1 MAISWTKEKINEL
14 STQEISALQE
24 NARAR
29 GNSEIVDLCTEVL
42 ATKKP
47 IRKTRTS
54 SSSTTKTLEAE
65 CSHQLSEFAIQLSN
79 KYDLSAV
86 TASKKSEGTKGFRP
100 HKLTSKDGQAKLGGQ
115 QRTGKVGIDR
125 YISYRVKNDLVSL
138 GAWLMSKDLPEEL
151 VWQVLGPKRYFENF
165 KALKELYPSLFD
177 ADASDDVGG
186 EEFVDFNRAC
196 ERFEAVVAR
205 LTQEV

>member
-14 STQEISALQE
+14 TAQEILALQG
-24 NARAR
+24 NARVR
-29 GNSEIVDLCTEVL
+29 GNSEIMDLCTEVL

-47 IRKTRTS
+47 LRKARTA
-54 SSSTTKTLEAE
+54 STTKTLEAE
-65 CSHQLSEFAIQLSN
+65 CSHQLSELASQLSS
-79 KYDLSAV
+79 KFDLSAE
-86 TASKKSEGTKGFRP
+86 TAAKKSEGVKGFRP

-138 GAWLMSKDLPEEL
+138 GAWLISKDSPDEL
-151 VWQVLGPKRYFENF
+151 VWQVLGPQRFFENF
-165 KALKELYPSLFD
+165 KLIKESYPSLFD
-177 ADASDDVGG
+177 TSHEVGG
-186 EEFVDFNRAC
+186 EEFIDFQKAS
-196 ERFEAVVAR
+196 ERFEEVISK

>member
-14 STQEISALQE
+14 TAQEILALQG
-24 NARAR
+24 NARVR
-29 GNSEIVDLCTEVL
+29 GNSEIMDLCTEVL

-47 IRKTRTS
+47 LRKARTA
-54 SSSTTKTLEAE
+54 STTKTLEAE
-65 CSHQLSEFAIQLSN
+65 CSHQLSELASQLPS
-79 KYDLSAV
+79 KYDLSAE
-86 TASKKSEGTKGFRP
+86 TAAKKSEGVKGFRP

-138 GAWLMSKDLPEEL
+138 GAWLISKDSPDEL
-151 VWQVLGPKRYFENF
+151 VWQVLGPQRFFENF
-165 KALKELYPSLFD
+165 KLIKESYPSLFD
-177 ADASDDVGG
+177 TSHEVGG
-186 EEFVDFNRAC
+186 EEFIDFQKAS
-196 ERFEAVVAR
+196 ERFEEVISK

>member
-14 STQEISALQE
+14 TAQEILALQG
-24 NARAR
+24 NARVR
-29 GNSEIVDLCTEVL
+29 GNSEIMDLCTEVL

-47 IRKTRTS
+47 LRKARTA
-54 SSSTTKTLEAE
+54 STTKTLEAE
-65 CSHQLSEFAIQLSN
+65 CSHQLSELASQLSS
-79 KYDLSAV
+79 KYDLSAE
-86 TASKKSEGTKGFRP
+86 TAAKKSEGVKGFRP

-138 GAWLMSKDLPEEL
+138 GAWLISKDSPDDL
-151 VWQVLGPKRYFENF
+151 VWQVLGPQRFFENF
-165 KALKELYPSLFD
+165 KLIKESYPSLFD
-177 ADASDDVGG
+177 TSHEVGG
-186 EEFVDFNRAC
+186 EEFIDFQKAS
-196 ERFEAVVAR
+196 ERFEEVISK

>member
-29 GNSEIVDLCTEVL
+29 GNSEIVNLCTDVL
-42 ATKKP
+42 ATKTP
-47 IRKTRTS
+47 IRKTRNS
-54 SSSTTKTLEAE
+54 STSTTKTLEAE
-65 CSHQLSEFAIQLSN
+65 CSHQLSEFAIKLSN
-79 KYDLSAV
+79 KYDLSAE
-86 TASKKSEGTKGFRP
+86 TAAKKSEGTKGFRP

-138 GAWLMSKDLPEEL
+138 GAWLISKDTPEEL
-151 VWQVLGPKRYFENF
+151 VWQVLGPQRFFENF
-165 KALKELYPSLFD
+165 KSIKELCPSLFE
-177 ADASDDVGG
+177 ADAAGSVGG
-186 EEFVDFNRAC
+186 EVFSEFQKAS
-196 ERFEAVVAR
+196 ERFEEVILK
-205 LTQEV
+205 LTQEA

>member
-24 NARAR
+24 NARER
-29 GNSEIVDLCTEVL
+29 GYSEIVDLCSEVL

-79 KYDLSAV
+79 RYDLTAE

-125 YISYRVKNDLVSL
+125 YISYRVKNDLISL
-138 GAWLMSKDLPEEL
+138 GAWLISKDSPDEL

-165 KALKELYPSLFD
+165 KSLKELYPSLFD

-186 EEFVDFNRAC
+186 EEFTDFNTAC
-196 ERFEAVVAR
+196 SLFEVVMEK

>member
-14 STQEISALQE
+14 TAQEILALQE
-24 NARAR
+24 NAQAR
-29 GNSEIVDLCTEVL
+29 GNSEIMDLCAEVL
-42 ATKKP
+42 AAKKP
-47 IRKTRTS
+47 LRKSRTA
-54 SSSTTKTLEAE
+54 STSKTFEAE

-79 KYDLSAV
+79 KYDLSAE
-86 TASKKSEGTKGFRP
+86 TATKKSEGVKGFRP

-138 GAWLMSKDLPEEL
+138 GAWLISKDSPEEL
-151 VWQVLGPKRYFENF
+151 VWQVLGPQRFFENF
-165 KALKELYPSLFD
+165 KSIKDLYPSLFEV
-177 ADASDDVGG
+177 DASHEVGG
-186 EEFVDFNRAC
+186 EEFIDFQKAS
-196 ERFEAVVAR
+196 ERFEEVISK

>member
-14 STQEISALQE
+14 TAQEILALQE
-24 NARAR
+24 NARVR
-29 GNSEIVDLCTEVL
+29 GNSEIMDLCAEVL

-47 IRKTRTS
+47 LRKSRTA
-54 SSSTTKTLEAE
+54 STSKTFEAE

-79 KYDLSAV
+79 KYDLSAE
-86 TASKKSEGTKGFRP
+86 TATKKSEGVKGFRP

-138 GAWLMSKDLPEEL
+138 GAWLISKDSPEEL
-151 VWQVLGPKRYFENF
+151 VWQVLGPQRFFENF
-165 KALKELYPSLFD
+165 KSIKDLYPSLFEV
-177 ADASDDVGG
+177 DASHEVGG
-186 EEFVDFNRAC
+186 EEFIDFQKAS
-196 ERFEAVVAR
+196 ERFEEVISK

>member
-14 STQEISALQE
+14 TAQEILALQQ
-24 NARAR
+24 NAQAR
-29 GNSEIVDLCTEVL
+29 GNSEIMDLCTEVL

-47 IRKTRTS
+47 LRKARTA
-54 SSSTTKTLEAE
+54 STTKTLEAE
-65 CSHQLSEFAIQLSN
+65 CSHQLSEFALQLSS
-79 KYDLSAV
+79 KYDLSAE
-86 TASKKSEGTKGFRP
+86 TAAKKSEGVRGFRP

-138 GAWLMSKDLPEEL
+138 GAWLISKDSPEEL
-151 VWQVLGPKRYFENF
+151 VWQVLGPQRFFENF
-165 KALKELYPSLFD
+165 KLIKESYPSLFD
-177 ADASDDVGG
+177 ASHEVGG
-186 EEFVDFNRAC
+186 EEFIDFQKAS
-196 ERFEAVVAR
+196 ERFEEVISK